1 MTKRPIIF
9 LPLFLIS
16 LLLIMN
22 DQPLFGQQE
31 SRVIGEAF
39 GKPVTEKE
47 FGHYL
52 KLSALFP
59 RTEKRPGTEQDIR
72 KEAWEYLVY
81 GREAKE
87 ADVNVTNEEIDAELK
102 KVLSGKNIAYGSKD
116 YPAQVSKEF
125 NADVATFEGLVKDL
139 AIINKFIKMK
149 QEPEVS
155 VSEEEMRQRFL
166 SEYNSFESEYIVFDN
181 KADSENFIEKVKKN
195 PGLWKD
201 TYDEKKANGQ
211 KGAAWINIMS
221 LGALVDLWKIPEED
235 AYRILSHKEGDFI
248 TANFYYGIAV
258 FRLLYKKEANQ
269 KEFDEK
275 RKKYYKETIA
285 ANKKRKLSKEYFDDV
300 FKRAAYKDYAVEEK
314 RAAKEEA
321 LERKSLIALQTN
333 KGEIDVRLF
342 PDIAPKAC
350 ENFIA
355 LIEKGYYNNTIF
367 HRVKKGFMI
376 QGGDP
381 TGTGAGGESI
391 WKKPFEDEVR
401 PNINFDRA
409 GILAMVNSGPNTN
422 KGQFFITTAPATW
435 LDQKH
440 TIFGEVVS
448 GYETVEKIENVPTDP
463 SDRPKEEVKI
473 IKAYIA
479 Q

>member
-1 MTKRPIIF
+1 
-9 LPLFLIS
+9 
-16 LLLIMN
+16 
-22 DQPLFGQQE
+22 
-31 SRVIGEAF
+31 
-39 GKPVTEKE
+39 
-47 FGHYL
+47 
-52 KLSALFP
+52 
-59 RTEKRPGTEQDIR
+59 
-72 KEAWEYLVY
+72 
-81 GREAKE
+81 
-87 ADVNVTNEEIDAELK
+87 
-102 KVLSGKNIAYGSKD
+102 
-116 YPAQVSKEF
+116 
-125 NADVATFEGLVKDL
+125 
-139 AIINKFIKMK
+139 MK

-155 VSEEEMRQRFL
+155 VSEEEMRQRFF

-181 KADSENFIEKVKKN
+181 KADAENFIEKVKKN

-221 LGALVDLWKIPEED
+221 LGALVDLWQIPEED
-235 AYRILSHKEGDFI
+235 AYRILSHKAGDFI
-248 TANFYYGIAV
+248 AANFYYGIAV

-314 RAAKEEA
+314 RAAREEA
-321 LERKSLIALQTN
+321 MKRKSLIALQTN

-342 PDIAPKAC
+342 PDIAPKTC

-355 LIEKGYYNNTIF
+355 LVEKGYYNNTIF

-401 PNINFDRA
+401 PDINFDRA
-409 GILAMVNSGPNTN
+409 GILAMANSGPDTN
-422 KGQFFITTAPATW
+422 KSQFFITTAPATW

>member
-9 LPLFLIS
+9 LPALFIS
-16 LLLIMN
+16 LLFMIN
-22 DQPLFGQQE
+22 NQPLFGEQE
-31 SRVIGEAF
+31 AKVVGEAF

-47 FGHYL
+47 FNNRL
-52 KLSALFP
+52 KLSTLFP
-59 RTEKRPGTEQDIR
+59 RTDKKSRTGQEIR
-72 KEAWEYLVY
+72 NEAWEYLVY

-87 ADVNVTNEEIDAELK
+87 ADVDVTKEELDAELK
-102 KVLSGKNIAYGSKD
+102 KVLSGKNISYGSKD
-116 YPAQVSKEF
+116 YAAKVSKEF
-125 NADVATFEGLVKDL
+125 GTDAAAFEGLVRDL

-155 VSEEEMRQRFL
+155 VSEEDMRQRFL
-166 SEYNSFESEYIVFDN
+166 NEYNSFESEYIVFD
-181 KADSENFIEKVKKN
+181 KWGDAESFIEKVKKS
-195 PGLWKD
+195 PRLWKD

-211 KGAAWINIMS
+211 KGASWINVMS

-248 TANFYYGIAV
+248 VANFYYGIAA
-258 FRLLYKKEANQ
+258 FRLLYKREANP

-275 RKKYYKETIA
+275 RKKYYKDTIA
-285 ANKKRKLSKEYFDDV
+285 ANKKWKLSKEYFDDV

-314 RAAKEEA
+314 RAATEEA
-321 LERKSLIALQTN
+321 LEKKSLIALQTN

-342 PDIAPKAC
+342 PDIAPKTC

-355 LIEKGYYNNTIF
+355 LVEKGYYNNTIF

-381 TGTGAGGESI
+381 TGAGSGGESI

-401 PNINFDRA
+401 KDINFDRA
-409 GILAMVNSGPNTN
+409 GILAMANSGPNTN
-422 KGQFFITTAPATW
+422 KSQFFITTAPATW

-440 TIFGEVVS
+440 TIFGEVIS

-473 IKAYIA
+473 IKAYIT